1 MKLVDFLEAR
11 IGESKQHG
19 LNAAT
24 PPSLA
29 AALLKEHAQEREI
42 LAAWKSAAKAEG
54 IIKPEHAEG
63 AMSVACSS
71 MLKILA
77 AGYKT
82 HPDYQAEWRSG
93 P

>member
-1 MKLVDFLEAR
+1 MKLLDFLEAR
-11 IGESKQHG
+11 VGESNQHV
-19 LNAAT
+19 LNESA

-29 AALLKEHAQEREI
+29 TALLKEQAQEREI
-42 LAAWKSAAKAEG
+42 LAAWKEAAKAEG

-63 AMSVACSS
+63 PMSVACRS

-77 AGYKT
+77 ASYKT
-82 HPDYQAEWRSG
+82 HPDYQTDWRSG